1 MLRRPG
7 TSDFRTP
14 RTAGTIF
21 KRTVRTLLS
30 AEQLNQAIM
39 RESARVDR
47 RGGGTLSLVLFRLP
61 PSAGRRSR
69 RRRMSISAVR
79 LARTILQR
87 IRVTDDVGWFDEQHL
102 GVLLPD
108 TPPAGAWRLAQEVCH
123 IVARRGPRPLCTMYT
138 YPARCPAEPA
148 DAQPGVVRTSEMQL
162 DRRVE
167 QGSAIKVAS

>member
-14 RTAGTIF
+14 RTAGIIF

-39 RESARVDR
+39 RETARVDR
-47 RGGGTLSLVLFRLP
+47 RGDGMLSLVLFRLSP
-61 PSAGRRSR
+61 AGGHNR

-87 IRVTDDVGWFDEQHL
+87 IRVTDDVGWFDDQHL

-108 TPPAGAWRLAQEVCH
+108 TSPAGAGRLAQEVCQ
-123 IVARRGPRPLCTMYT
+123 IVARRGPRPLCTMYS
-138 YPARCPAEPA
+138 YPAGRTSEHPDTEPT
-148 DAQPGVVRTSEMQL
+148 VVRTSEMQL

-167 QGSAIKVAS
+167 KGSAIKVAS

>member
-61 PSAGRRSR
+61 STGGRGRK
-69 RRRMSISAVR
+69 RRMSISAVR

-87 IRVTDDVGWFDEQHL
+87 IRVTDDVGWFDDQHL

-123 IVARRGPRPLCTMYT
+123 VVARRGPRPLCTMYT
-138 YPARCPAEPA
+138 YPARRSSEPH
-148 DAQPGVVRTSEMQL
+148 DVEPTVVRTSEMQL

-167 QGSAIKVAS
+167 QASAIKVAS